1 MVNFIS
7 RSFTEKRGA
16 EVESLLRINLVTAAS
31 NEGAFIIKSKCLM
44 FFNVFFF
51 LKRSASVPLK
61 YVEAMLSPPVTLPGC
76 IANPMEVSNAKT
88 C

>member
-31 NEGAFIIKSKCLM
+31 NEGAFVIKSKCLM

-51 LKRSASVPLK
+51 
-61 YVEAMLSPPVTLPGC
+61 
-76 IANPMEVSNAKT
+76 
-88 C
+88 

>member
-51 LKRSASVPLK
+51 FEKVCFSSSEICRSDA
-61 YVEAMLSPPVTLPGC
+61 VTPRHVAGLHCKPHGSIKC
-76 IANPMEVSNAKT
+76 
-88 C
+88 

>member
-51 LKRSASVPLK
+51 
-61 YVEAMLSPPVTLPGC
+61 
-76 IANPMEVSNAKT
+76 
-88 C
+88 